1 MKPLV
6 QIMTASVT
14 SDICGGLVKHFYDS
28 DKRVPRFSSECNL
41 AFMVSV
47 LTCTYNFA
55 TYLKYFQPT

>member
-1 MKPLV
+1 MKLLV

-28 DKRVPRFSSECNL
+28 VKRVPRYSSVCTL

-47 LTCTYNFA
+47 LTCTYNF
-55 TYLKYFQPT
+55 TTDLKYFQPT